1 MRTRKAGSEKVPN
14 EHHLSVLFR
23 DEGKD
28 YGVQKNSKAFELRKE
43 MIIISIASTLLKI
56 IPLQFQLCFSKNF
69 AIYL

>member
-14 EHHLSVLFR
+14 EHYLSVLFR

-43 MIIISIASTLLKI
+43 MIIISIA
-56 IPLQFQLCFSKNF
+56 QLYWK
-69 AIYL
+69 